1 LLLFFIQIKKM
12 KVFDCTT
19 YFDEPLL
26 FELRL
31 NILSKYVDEFIVC
44 EATYTHSGQKKKINF
59 DKNSY
64 PDFKDKITHIVVE
77 QEPDDLLEINESN
90 KFDNSLFRL
99 NAAKRIKKQRNEIIS
114 YFDNAND
121 NDWIIYSDSD
131 EIPDLSKINLRNT
144 NKKIVLFKQKFF
156 YYKFNLIL
164 ESQDWF
170 GSKACK
176 FSALKSFT
184 DLRNTKTKKYKW
196 WRLDTIFKNDKFI
209 NLQIVDDGG
218 WHFTE
223 LKNPKQI
230 YIKHKNDEHHDE
242 FDLTGINEKDIEDMV
257 ENRYIPYDHSADKKD
272 LKKKWNKNNR
282 VYLNKIND
290 NKLPNYLIDNKSKY
304 LKWFV

>member
-1 LLLFFIQIKKM
+1 M

-114 YFDNAND
+114 YFDKAND

>member
-1 LLLFFIQIKKM
+1 M

-77 QEPDDLLEINESN
+77 QQPDNLLEINESN

-99 NAAKRIKKQRNEIIS
+99 NAAKRIEKQRNEIIS
-114 YFDNAND
+114 YFDKAND

-176 FSALKSFT
+176 FGALKSFT

-242 FDLTGINEKDIEDMV
+242 FDLTGINENDIEDMV
-257 ENRYIPYDHSADKKD
+257 KNRYIPYDHSADKKD
-272 LKKKWNKNNR
+272 LNKKWNKSNR

>member
-1 LLLFFIQIKKM
+1 M

-77 QEPDDLLEINESN
+77 QQPDNLLEINESN

-99 NAAKRIKKQRNEIIS
+99 NAAKRIEKQRNELIS
-114 YFDNAND
+114 YFDEAND

-176 FSALKSFT
+176 FGALKSFT

-242 FDLTGINEKDIEDMV
+242 FDLTGINENDIEDMV
-257 ENRYIPYDHSADKKD
+257 KNRYIPYDHSADKKD
-272 LKKKWNKNNR
+272 LNKKWNKSNR

>member
-1 LLLFFIQIKKM
+1 M

-114 YFDNAND
+114 YFDKAND

-196 WRLDTIFKNDKFI
+196 WRLDTIFKNDKYI